1 MNQFMNINVP
11 KITRASR
18 LNRLHLLPAD
28 TVEHAFRGALFQYAQ
43 MAELATH
50 TRYLHALQRTRGFT
64 LQGLEDFG
72 GGQPLRSLRPFA
84 HHERLVERFCQRG
97 LAVEGAVMFFNLS
110 LLLFGEEGRLTRRQ
124 LCHDLCIELVV
135 VYRLATNRRLHH
147 LAEEAARTRRVG
159 QEFRHV

>member
-84 HHERLVERFCQRG
+84 HHERLVERFRQRG
-97 LAVEGAVMFFNLS
+97 LAVEGAVMFFYLS
-110 LLLFGEEGRLTRRQ
+110 LLLFGEEGWLTRR
-124 LCHDLCIELVV
+124 
-135 VYRLATNRRLHH
+135 
-147 LAEEAARTRRVG
+147 
-159 QEFRHV
+159 

>member
-1 MNQFMNINVP
+1 MNINVP

-72 GGQPLRSLRPFA
+72 GGQPLRSLRAFP
-84 HHERLVERFCQRG
+84 HHE
-97 LAVEGAVMFFNLS
+97 
-110 LLLFGEEGRLTRRQ
+110 
-124 LCHDLCIELVV
+124 
-135 VYRLATNRRLHH
+135 
-147 LAEEAARTRRVG
+147 
-159 QEFRHV
+159 